1 VFEPY
6 IQAIGKMGIPWHNV
20 LGNHDMNYDVKVDSL
35 SDETF
40 ERHFGP
46 ANYSVNYGN
55 VHLIVLDNVF
65 YPNPETGKGYVA
77 GLREDQFDF
86 IENNLKFV
94 PKDRLVIIASH
105 IPLGGRGYTQLLFDL
120 LADFPNTLSLSA
132 HTHRQY
138 HKFFTKADGWGQ
150 EAAHHHYNVGTT
162 SGNWYSGELDE
173 NGIPISTMADGTPKG
188 YAIIN
193 FNNNKYTIDYKVA
206 GESPDYRMSI
216 WLPEELGKGENP
228 NELYVNFFMGHK
240 DNDVAYRIDGGEWKQ
255 MTFTNDF
262 DPEFLH
268 LRNRWDDTTKTLKG
282 RRPGKPSKSTHLW
295 KATLASDLP

>member
-1 VFEPY
+1 QNYYIHKPKGSPDLKYAGVSATGPLPESLDFPLTSQREDKKFSIFVFGDAHVPSTREVDFFGRGIVDEVSQRNKAVFGVRLGDLAYDKLNVFEPY

-105 IPLGGRGYTQLLFDL
+105 IPL
-120 LADFPNTLSLSA
+120 
-132 HTHRQY
+132 
-138 HKFFTKADGWGQ
+138 
-150 EAAHHHYNVGTT
+150 
-162 SGNWYSGELDE
+162 
-173 NGIPISTMADGTPKG
+173 
-188 YAIIN
+188 
-193 FNNNKYTIDYKVA
+193 
-206 GESPDYRMSI
+206 
-216 WLPEELGKGENP
+216 
-228 NELYVNFFMGHK
+228 
-240 DNDVAYRIDGGEWKQ
+240 
-255 MTFTNDF
+255 
-262 DPEFLH
+262 
-268 LRNRWDDTTKTLKG
+268 
-282 RRPGKPSKSTHLW
+282 
-295 KATLASDLP
+295 